1 MGKYTSLFIEETR
14 RHLESLGSILE
25 TLGRREADEGIFF
38 EGRRL
43 SHSIKG
49 MALFEEQPA
58 MAELA
63 YAMEKSFEKAHGAG
77 VEGKLLAGMRDGVSL
92 LGDMIG
98 EVENGGSAAS
108 DPGPVLTR
116 LGKPSSADGWQ

>member
-1 MGKYTSLFIEETR
+1 VGKYTSLFIEETR
-14 RHLESLGSILE
+14 RHLDSLGGILE
-25 TLGRREADEGIFF
+25 ALSRRPAGEELFF
-38 EGRRL
+38 EGRRI

-63 YAMEKSFEKAHGAG
+63 FAMEKGFERAHGGGA
-77 VEGKLLAGMRDGVSL
+77 EGALLAGMREGVTL

-98 EVENGGSAAS
+98 EVEHGGSAAS
-108 DPGPVLTR
+108 DPGPVLAL
-116 LGKPSSADGWQ
+116 LGGPSRAEG